1 MVPPL
6 SGGNALTGRSAHTP
20 ANFRPP
26 HAPPMN
32 ADSDASG
39 FAYED
44 LTEAERFALELR
56 WYDGSMLPYFEW
68 LMVLIEDRR
77 AEIVQRANGSAEP
90 AALIDA
96 VKRVIAEC
104 GSLHMAAEMKA
115 QREEIEKEL
124 WCQGQK
130 GRHDRAKIKQEWAQR
145 YGADWRRWRVREYL
159 FVVDRCAERIVE
171 VLRFSADDPP
181 SAVSQ

>member
-1 MVPPL
+1 
-6 SGGNALTGRSAHTP
+6 
-20 ANFRPP
+20 
-26 HAPPMN
+26 MN
-32 ADSDASG
+32 PDSDPTG
-39 FAYED
+39 FDYED

-68 LMVLIEDRR
+68 LMVLIAERR
-77 AEIVQRANGSAEP
+77 AEIVQRANGSSEP
-90 AALIDA
+90 AALIA
-96 VKRVIAEC
+96 ATKRVIAEC

-115 QREEIEKEL
+115 QREEIEKEV

-130 GRHDRAKIKQEWAQR
+130 GWHDRAKIKQEWAQR
-145 YGADWRRWRVREYL
+145 YGAEWRRWRVREYL

-171 VLRFSADDPP
+171 VLRISADDPP

>member
-1 MVPPL
+1 M
-6 SGGNALTGRSAHTP
+6 TGRSAHPST
-20 ANFRPP
+20 NLRPP
-26 HAPPMN
+26 HARPMN

-39 FAYED
+39 LDFD
-44 LTEAERFALELR
+44 GLTEAERFALELR

-68 LMVLIEDRR
+68 LMELVEGRR
-77 AEIVQRANGSAEP
+77 EEILVRASASLEEG
-90 AALIDA
+90 ALITA
-96 VKRVIAEC
+96 TKQVIAEC

-145 YGADWRRWRVREYL
+145 YGAEWRRWRVREYL

-171 VLRFSADDPP
+171 VLRSPADDPP

>member
-1 MVPPL
+1 
-6 SGGNALTGRSAHTP
+6 
-20 ANFRPP
+20 
-26 HAPPMN
+26 MN
-32 ADSDASG
+32 PDSDPTG
-39 FAYED
+39 FDYED

-68 LMVLIEDRR
+68 IMELIENRR
-77 AEIVQRANGSAEP
+77 AEIVQRAAGSSEP
-90 AALIDA
+90 AALIA
-96 VKRVIAEC
+96 ATKRVIAEC

-115 QREEIEKEL
+115 QKEEIEKEL

-171 VLRFSADDPP
+171 ALQSAADDPP